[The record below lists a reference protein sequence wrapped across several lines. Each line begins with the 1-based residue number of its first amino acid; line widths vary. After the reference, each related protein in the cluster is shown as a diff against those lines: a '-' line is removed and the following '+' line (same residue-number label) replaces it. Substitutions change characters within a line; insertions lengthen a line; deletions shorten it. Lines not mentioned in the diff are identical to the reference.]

1 MDERTALVLLLKA
14 VYIWKAFSHPKP
26 LQMLLYIHTYTHNS
40 ILSIKFRTRT
50 VTKNLWHCIC
60 LKTKLSQKSYKGW
73 HHSLNNLQTHLWF
86 KCTLVS
92 NCWKLWRHK
101 QYSICLSAAPNL
113 WLNWLEESGL
123 SSRRRFPLLSAFWH
137 EIDAFGSQWWVLHM
151 LPLGLLHQG

>member
-1 MDERTALVLLLKA
+1 MKKSICSSKTTSNGADGSSGQVSLT
-14 VYIWKAFSHPKP
+14 WSG
-26 LQMLLYIHTYTHNS
+26 LYLYNS
-40 ILSIKFRTRT
+40 ILSIKVRTRT

-60 LKTKLSQKSYKGW
+60 LKTKLSRKSYRGW

-92 NCWKLWRHK
+92 NCWKLWGHR
-101 QYSICLSAAPNL
+101 QYSICLSAALNL

-123 SSRRRFPLLSAFWH
+123 SSHRRFPLLSAFWH
-137 EIDAFGSQWWVLHM
+137 DIDVFGSQWWVLHM